1 MKIAVST
8 EDGVLIC
15 GHLGHVSKFLVYGVD
30 NGAIVSK
37 ELRSVTPVHSPRDH
51 HQHGEHDHNRANHNG
66 DHHGG
71 LVGSISDVSAVLTNG
86 AGGGM
91 IAALKGAGIDPVVT
105 SESDPDVAVM
115 AYVAGTLARSSG
127 GCKGCG
133 GGHHNH

>member
-8 EDGVLIC
+8 EDGALIC
-15 GHLGHVSKFLVYGVD
+15 GHLGHVSKFLVYEVD
-30 NGAIVSK
+30 NGAIISK
-37 ELRSVTPVHSPRDH
+37 DIRTVTPVHGPQDH
-51 HQHGEHDHNRANHNG
+51 HNHGEHGDNRANHNG

-71 LVGSISDVSAVLTNG
+71 LVGSVSDVSALITNS

-91 IAALKGAGIDPVVT
+91 LAALKGVGIDAVVT

-115 AYVAGTLARSSG
+115 AYVAGTLVRASG

-133 GGHHNH
+133 GHHNH

>member
-8 EDGVLIC
+8 EDGTQVC
-15 GHLGHVSKFLVYGVD
+15 GHLGHVSKFLVYEVD
-30 NGAIVSK
+30 NSAIVSK
-37 ELRSVTPVHSPRDH
+37 EIRSVTPVHSPQEHRH
-51 HQHGEHDHNRANHNG
+51 HGEHNHSEAQHNG

-71 LVGSISDVSAVLTNG
+71 LVGSLSDVSVVITNS

-91 IAALKGAGIDPVVT
+91 LAALKGAGIDPVVT
-105 SESDPDVAVM
+105 SENDPDVAVM

-133 GGHHNH
+133 GHHNH